1 MLNVAVE
8 NTPYPPVLI
17 VWKTHSLYSSMFGF
31 IIVTDKI
38 AGAVI
43 ELGCNWR
50 VQLLMGLVVFY
61 ILSPIEGSRSV
72 GTLNPWQYL
81 FFSITK

>member
-31 IIVTDKI
+31 IIVTDI

-43 ELGCNWR
+43 ELDRKGAIADEFGWFIYFKSNR
-50 VQLLMGLVVFY
+50 GL
-61 ILSPIEGSRSV
+61 
-72 GTLNPWQYL
+72 
-81 FFSITK
+81 

>member
-31 IIVTDKI
+31 IIVIVTDKI

-43 ELGCNWR
+43 ELDRKGAIVDEFGWFIYFKSNR
-50 VQLLMGLVVFY
+50 GL
-61 ILSPIEGSRSV
+61 
-72 GTLNPWQYL
+72 
-81 FFSITK
+81 

>member
-38 AGAVI
+38 AEAVI
-43 ELGCNWR
+43 ELDRKGAIADGFGWFIYFKSNR
-50 VQLLMGLVVFY
+50 GL
-61 ILSPIEGSRSV
+61 
-72 GTLNPWQYL
+72 
-81 FFSITK
+81 

>member
-1 MLNVAVE
+1 
-8 NTPYPPVLI
+8 
-17 VWKTHSLYSSMFGF
+17 MFGF

-43 ELGCNWR
+43 ELDRTGAM
-50 VQLLMGLVVFY
+50 LMGLVVFY

-72 GTLNPWQYL
+72 GTLNP
-81 FFSITK
+81 